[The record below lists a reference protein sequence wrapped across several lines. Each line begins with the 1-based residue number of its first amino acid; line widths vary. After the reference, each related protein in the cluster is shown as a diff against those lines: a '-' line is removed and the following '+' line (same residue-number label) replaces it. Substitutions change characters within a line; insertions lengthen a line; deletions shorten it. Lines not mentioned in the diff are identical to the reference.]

1 MSLRRKIIDYSRGNN
16 LSNFG
21 DYIGCKKKRRMDYI
35 EIF

>member
-16 LSNFG
+16 LSNFWRL
-21 DYIGCKKKRRMDYI
+21 YRLQKKRRMDYI